1 MENTEESLKINFIYI
16 RNKNQDIFLLSRKS
30 HERRLEIVVKFLEA
44 VMISIIK
51 ITYFENTKFSSVY
64 KVT

>member
-30 HERRLEIVVKFLEA
+30 HERRLEIVVKFFEA